1 MVYFECSEDHSAQA
15 EGSFAYLKDRME
27 FYKYEHPG
35 EALTVIAC
43 LYQSQPFKL
52 GYYAMKK
59 CVEHKLNVKGL
70 PEVLQD
76 KFELVGEKILYLSLE
91 FIMNI

>member
-1 MVYFECSEDHSAQA
+1 
-15 EGSFAYLKDRME
+15 ME

-76 KFELVGEKILYLSLE
+76 KFELVGKKILYLSLE